1 MMTDGLLFSSRHIWV
16 KKDGKDVL
24 LGLSDHARKQLKAIL
39 FINLPE
45 EGTELRIDEKFGDV
59 ESVKTVSDL
68 VSPVSG
74 RVIAVNQSVVDEP
87 DAVNGSPYD
96 SWLLRVSADAL
107 SDSLMDHETYER
119 CKEQL

>member
-24 LGLSDHARKQLKAIL
+24 LGLSDHAQKKLKVIL

-45 EGTELRIDEKFGDV
+45 EGAELRIDEKFGDV

-74 RVIAVNQSVVDEP
+74 RVIEMNQSIVDEP
-87 DAVNGSPYD
+87 DAVNESPYD
-96 SWLLRVSADAL
+96 SWLLRVSAEAL
-107 SDSLMDHETYER
+107 SDNLMDHETYER